1 MYIFA
6 DRIKLKYM
14 DVTAFWEAQNYP
26 ILKDWVMDKD
36 GAQIREA
43 LRIVKT
49 QQFQNWYKANPKGTM
64 DQYLAL
70 LQQQRLEYVNSP
82 QYQFMVL
89 RNQLV
94 DANIEIDKLQENLND
109 KNEQIE
115 SLQENLDDKNEQIES
130 LSESIS
136 HYRIAMFNSLI
147 LLLAYILFIKR
158 SSIHMLL
165 KRLTAQH
172 TKFKF

>member
-1 MYIFA
+1 
-6 DRIKLKYM
+6 M

-115 SLQENLDDKNEQIES
+115 SL
-130 LSESIS
+130 SESVS
-136 HYRIAMFNSLI
+136 HYRIAMFTSLI

>member
-115 SLQENLDDKNEQIES
+115 SL
-130 LSESIS
+130 SESVS
-136 HYRIAMFNSLI
+136 HYRITMFTSLI

>member
-1 MYIFA
+1 
-6 DRIKLKYM
+6 M

-49 QQFQNWYKANPKGTM
+49 QQFQNWYKTNPKGTM

-115 SLQENLDDKNEQIES
+115 SL
-130 LSESIS
+130 SESVS

-172 TKFKF
+172 TNFKF

>member
-14 DVTAFWEAQNYP
+14 DVKATIEALQYP
-26 ILKDWVMDKD
+26 ILENWILDKD
-36 GAQIREA
+36 DTQIRQA

-49 QQFQNWYKANPKGTM
+49 QQFQDWYKANPKGTM

-70 LQQQRLEYVNSP
+70 LQQRRLEYVNSP
-82 QYQFMVL
+82 QYQIMVL

-94 DANIEIDKLQENLND
+94 DAHIEIDN
-109 KNEQIE
+109 
-115 SLQENLDDKNEQIES
+115 LQENLDDKNEQIES
-130 LSESIS
+130 LSESVS
-136 HYRIAMFNSLI
+136 HYRIAMFTSLI

-158 SSIHMLL
+158 NSIQMLL
-165 KRLTAQH
+165 KRLTAKH
-172 TKFKF
+172 S

>member
-115 SLQENLDDKNEQIES
+115 SL
-130 LSESIS
+130 SESIS

>member
-26 ILKDWVMDKD
+26 ILKDWAMDKD

-115 SLQENLDDKNEQIES
+115 SL
-130 LSESIS
+130 SESIS

>member
-115 SLQENLDDKNEQIES
+115 SL
-130 LSESIS
+130 SESVS
-136 HYRIAMFNSLI
+136 HYRIAMFTSLI

-165 KRLTAQH
+165 KRLTTQH

>member
-1 MYIFA
+1 
-6 DRIKLKYM
+6 
-14 DVTAFWEAQNYP
+14 
-26 ILKDWVMDKD
+26 
-36 GAQIREA
+36 
-43 LRIVKT
+43 
-49 QQFQNWYKANPKGTM
+49 
-64 DQYLAL
+64 
-70 LQQQRLEYVNSP
+70 
-82 QYQFMVL
+82 MVL

-94 DANIEIDKLQENLND
+94 DANIEIDKLQENLDN
-109 KNEQIE
+109 
-115 SLQENLDDKNEQIES
+115 KNEQIES
-130 LSESIS
+130 LSESVS

>member
-1 MYIFA
+1 
-6 DRIKLKYM
+6 M

-64 DQYLAL
+64 NQYLAL

-115 SLQENLDDKNEQIES
+115 SL
-130 LSESIS
+130 SESVS

-172 TKFKF
+172 TNFKF

>member
-14 DVTAFWEAQNYP
+14 AVTAFWEAQNYP
-26 ILKDWVMDKD
+26 ILKDWIMDKD

-49 QQFQNWYKANPKGTM
+49 QQFQDWYKANPKGTM

-70 LQQQRLEYVNSP
+70 LQQQRLEYVNSA

-115 SLQENLDDKNEQIES
+115 SL
-130 LSESIS
+130 SESVS

-158 SSIHMLL
+158 NSIQMLL
-165 KRLTAQH
+165 KRLTAKH
-172 TKFKF
+172 I

>member
-70 LQQQRLEYVNSP
+70 LQQQRLEYVNSS

-115 SLQENLDDKNEQIES
+115 SL
-130 LSESIS
+130 SESVS
-136 HYRIAMFNSLI
+136 HYRIAMFTSLI

>member
-1 MYIFA
+1 MYIFV

-115 SLQENLDDKNEQIES
+115 SL
-130 LSESIS
+130 SESVS
-136 HYRIAMFNSLI
+136 HYRIAMFTSLI

>member
-1 MYIFA
+1 
-6 DRIKLKYM
+6 M

-70 LQQQRLEYVNSP
+70 LQQQRLEYVNS
-82 QYQFMVL
+82 
-89 RNQLV
+89 RNINLWYC
-94 DANIEIDKLQENLND
+94 EINL
-109 KNEQIE
+109 
-115 SLQENLDDKNEQIES
+115 
-130 LSESIS
+130 
-136 HYRIAMFNSLI
+136 
-147 LLLAYILFIKR
+147 
-158 SSIHMLL
+158 
-165 KRLTAQH
+165 
-172 TKFKF
+172 

>member
-14 DVTAFWEAQNYP
+14 DVKATIEALQYP
-26 ILKDWVMDKD
+26 ILENWILDKD
-36 GAQIREA
+36 ETQIRQA

-49 QQFQNWYKANPKGTM
+49 QQFQDWYKANPKGTM

-70 LQQQRLEYVNSP
+70 LQQRRLEYVNSP
-82 QYQFMVL
+82 QYQIMVL

-94 DANIEIDKLQENLND
+94 DAHIEIDN
-109 KNEQIE
+109 
-115 SLQENLDDKNEQIES
+115 LQENLDDKNEQIES
-130 LSESIS
+130 LSESVS
-136 HYRIAMFNSLI
+136 HYRIAMFTSLI

-158 SSIHMLL
+158 NSIQMLL
-165 KRLTAQH
+165 KRLTAKH
-172 TKFKF
+172 S

>member
-1 MYIFA
+1 
-6 DRIKLKYM
+6 M
-14 DVTAFWEAQNYP
+14 DVAAFMEAQSYP

-36 GAQIREA
+36 GAQIRGA
-43 LRIVKT
+43 LSIVKT

-82 QYQFMVL
+82 QYQIMVL

-94 DANIEIDKLQENLND
+94 DAHIEIDN
-109 KNEQIE
+109 
-115 SLQENLDDKNEQIES
+115 LQENLDDKNEQIES
-130 LSESIS
+130 LSESVS
-136 HYRIAMFNSLI
+136 HYRIAMFTSLI

-158 SSIHMLL
+158 NSIQMLL
-165 KRLTAQH
+165 KRLTAKH
-172 TKFKF
+172 S